1 MDVAMNLN
9 LRGQRHRRGHDR
21 RLRPCRSRRVARRRG
36 MLSRTENAVDCSPDE
51 TNGGRIEVAQR
62 MAGHSNAKS
71 TAYMTG
77 ATTRRRSR
85 ADWDLTIRALNAW
98 KAIKRTSS
106 THILL
111 FIPNTKSFRLI
122 LITILSGEPFSDRR
136 AARIAGREEQTDME
150 PLRKSLRIIPSI
162 AAVLAFSGLCQG
174 DTIVYQ
180 DLNSVVSVTID
191 GNPIA
196 DGGRVSNLVFSGDSV
211 TFDLLLPTD
220 ISFSTIDGY
229 T

>member
-1 MDVAMNLN
+1 
-9 LRGQRHRRGHDR
+9 
-21 RLRPCRSRRVARRRG
+21 
-36 MLSRTENAVDCSPDE
+36 
-51 TNGGRIEVAQR
+51 
-62 MAGHSNAKS
+62 
-71 TAYMTG
+71 
-77 ATTRRRSR
+77 
-85 ADWDLTIRALNAW
+85 
-98 KAIKRTSS
+98 
-106 THILL
+106 
-111 FIPNTKSFRLI
+111 
-122 LITILSGEPFSDRR
+122 
-136 AARIAGREEQTDME
+136 ME